1 MMETSTRRLEN
12 MTQQMMNRTN
22 EEEVEND
29 NRLLDPNQ
37 LMLDDDMAPIRRV
50 ATKVSL
56 VHEELKV
63 SLMLIEQ
70 KLKNEIESAS
80 QNNKEENAMNNI
92 DATGQSSGEKQD
104 ATSDRSLSIEEIQ
117 TRTMKMLR
125 ETESGLNKSLDAL
138 KDQLQS
144 VELEMEGKQDMIEA
158 LELACSEHVDN
169 YRRVQEEVEKLR
181 AKVEADDDV
190 EEILNDPASFLKV

>member
-1 MMETSTRRLEN
+1 
-12 MTQQMMNRTN
+12 MTHLIHNSI
-22 EEEVEND
+22 
-29 NRLLDPNQ
+29 L
-37 LMLDDDMAPIRRV
+37 ISS
-50 ATKVSL
+50 SL
-56 VHEELKV
+56 PALP
-63 SLMLIEQ
+63 
-70 KLKNEIESAS
+70 
-80 QNNKEENAMNNI
+80 
-92 DATGQSSGEKQD
+92 
-104 ATSDRSLSIEEIQ
+104 IEEIQ

-169 YRRVQEEVEKLR
+169 YRRVQEEVQKLR